1 MKSAIIKKIGT
12 MDNGKF
18 LCAIEKSEWDRLQ
31 RREGLRKNV
40 ARRDAKIGTILSGI
54 EDVYGLPAGCLK
66 FVKPGGVAYYK
77 RSTKVQRVLMDY
89 K

>member
-1 MKSAIIKKIGT
+1 MKLAIIKKIGT

-40 ARRDAKIGTILSGI
+40 ARRDAKIGTILSGM
-54 EDVYGLPAGCLK
+54 EQVYGLPSGCLK
-66 FVKPGGVAYYK
+66 FVKSDGATHYK
-77 RSTKVQRVLMDY
+77 RSTKIQRILMDY